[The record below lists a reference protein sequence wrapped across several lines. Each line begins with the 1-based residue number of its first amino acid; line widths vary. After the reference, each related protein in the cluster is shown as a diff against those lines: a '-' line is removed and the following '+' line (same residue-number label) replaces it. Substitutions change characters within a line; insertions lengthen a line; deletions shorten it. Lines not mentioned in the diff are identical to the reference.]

1 MVYFQINMSGF
12 LMLWH
17 SYNPWKTFHEP
28 LNILHHLRSTRKK
41 AVSIHQGQKCFR
53 RGFDKIKRPSHP
65 CPRQWEKIL
74 RCENKTQLVE
84 FFVDEWSKMRPGFTL
99 EGKLISPSPTKVN
112 VIRPLSAMLL
122 LWKRMVLGFIRNSLK
137 MFLCGKHAMD
147 NGFKSIVIRSSD
159 TNVNWST
166 GMHFIVSGTSS
177 KSRIVDIA
185 ATCRNVDEDVC
196 LVLSGLHAISGC
208 DSVSAFSGK
217 GTSKVFDPVSKNQNF
232 CQTLCRVG
240 DSFDIP
246 IGLLLD
252 VEIFMF
258 CRRFTVNLWY

>member
-53 RGFDKIKRPSHP
+53 RGFDKIKRPPHP

-99 EGKLISPSPTKVN
+99 EGKLISPSPPPQK
-112 VIRPLSAMLL
+112 LM
-122 LWKRMVLGFIRNSLK
+122 SLDHCQQCCCCERGW
-137 MFLCGKHAMD
+137 FWA
-147 NGFKSIVIRSSD
+147 
-159 TNVNWST
+159 
-166 GMHFIVSGTSS
+166 
-177 KSRIVDIA
+177 
-185 ATCRNVDEDVC
+185 
-196 LVLSGLHAISGC
+196 LSGIAWKCFYAENTQWIMDASQLW
-208 DSVSAFSGK
+208 
-217 GTSKVFDPVSKNQNF
+217 FDPQI
-232 CQTLCRVG
+232 QTLIEVLACILLSLERLVN
-240 DSFDIP
+240 P
-246 IGLLLD
+246 GLL
-252 VEIFMF
+252 I
-258 CRRFTVNLWY
+258 